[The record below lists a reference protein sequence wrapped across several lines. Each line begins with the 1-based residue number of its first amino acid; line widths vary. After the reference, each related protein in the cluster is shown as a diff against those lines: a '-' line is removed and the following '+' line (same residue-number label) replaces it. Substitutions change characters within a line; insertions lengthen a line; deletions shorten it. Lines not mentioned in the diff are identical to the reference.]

1 MLPPCA
7 TATNAKLARIT
18 LSRCFAWVGIAEEMP
33 LSLRLLKA
41 EIPTYFQNLDPDH
54 AAFAWAPAS
63 GAASSNASLAAAL
76 STSLQS
82 NERDAGG
89 DSRREVISLI
99 EDNMQQIERMRS
111 DAARAA
117 SLLGSLTPPEGS
129 VA

>member
-1 MLPPCA
+1 MPSA
-7 TATNAKLARIT
+7 TRPGDFGTGDDT
-18 LSRCFAWVGIAEEMP
+18 
-33 LSLRLLKA
+33 RL
-41 EIPTYFQNLDPDH
+41 T
-54 AAFAWAPAS
+54 
-63 GAASSNASLAAAL
+63 AASDAFDDAAAL